1 MAKSPE
7 CRDLG
12 WFPLKVPGAAGR
24 QDRGWGGGL
33 EPGKRVTS
41 PPSPLYSSSWQLNP
55 RLECG
60 WCFEMQRGLDKEPGA
75 PGLRKAPPFPP
86 LSFLPFPH
94 LPSLSGLVSPRG
106 VGDEQGQVMVAQC
119 PLAP

>member
-12 WFPLKVPGAAGR
+12 WFPFKVPGAAGH

-33 EPGKRVTS
+33 EPGKLVTS
-41 PPSPLYSSSWQLNP
+41 PPSPLYSSSWQPNP

-94 LPSLSGLVSPRG
+94 LPSLRPGEPKG
-106 VGDEQGQVMVAQC
+106 GWG
-119 PLAP
+119 